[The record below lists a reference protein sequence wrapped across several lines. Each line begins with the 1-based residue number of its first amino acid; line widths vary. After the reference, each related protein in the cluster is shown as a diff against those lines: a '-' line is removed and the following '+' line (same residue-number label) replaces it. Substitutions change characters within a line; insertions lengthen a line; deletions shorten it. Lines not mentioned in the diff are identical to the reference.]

1 MLVAAELV
9 RYEGACPS
17 FTETVA
23 DFATLIHPLVGL
35 SRLVS
40 KVMATRVEAKRLSVA
55 AARDRNVHKQRMAQ
69 IQAQVRAT
77 DQHSERMYR
86 AKVEEI
92 RANERGELRNAQLS
106 LRQLELN
113 FDAAMQAIKVEG
125 ATRRHEIDRHYAAEI
140 HHVDADLQ
148 IQMAKIAEERRR
160 SNQEFAHAQRRLRAA
175 EAAQRDIQKA
185 LREST
190 RLMRT
195 ASPFTEI
202 AAVTARSLSQ
212 SLAMMHVYNQDAV
225 AAILSS
231 MARS

>member
-1 MLVAAELV
+1 MTAELV
-9 RYEGACPS
+9 RYEGEFPS

-23 DFATLIHPLVGL
+23 DFAAMIHPLVGL

-40 KVMATRVEAKRLSVA
+40 KTMATRVEVKRLSVA
-55 AARDRNVHKQRMAQ
+55 AARDRNAHKQRMAQ
-69 IQAQVRAT
+69 IHAQAQASDR
-77 DQHSERMYR
+77 HSERMYQ

-92 RANERGELRNAQLS
+92 RANERGELRRAELG

-113 FDAAMQAIKVEG
+113 FDAAMQAIKLQG
-125 ATRRHEIDRHYAAEI
+125 ATRRHEIDRNYAAEI
-140 HHVDADLQ
+140 HRVDADLQ
-148 IQMAKIAEERRR
+148 IQMAKIAEERRQ
-160 SNQEFAHAQRRLRAA
+160 SNQAFANEQRRLRAA

-202 AAVTARSLSQ
+202 AAFTARSLSQ

-225 AAILSS
+225 AAILGS
-231 MARS
+231 MARP